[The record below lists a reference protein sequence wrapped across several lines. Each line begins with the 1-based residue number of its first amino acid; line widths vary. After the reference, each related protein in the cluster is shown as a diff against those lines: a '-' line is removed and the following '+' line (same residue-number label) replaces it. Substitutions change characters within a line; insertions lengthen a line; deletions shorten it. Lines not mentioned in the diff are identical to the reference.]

1 MEEENQDKINQLLDD
16 IIGISDKSLYPFN
29 EDDNDRLEMIN
40 ERAKELY
47 KLLP

>member
-1 MEEENQDKINQLLDD
+1 MLLDNRDKINELLND

-40 ERAKELY
+40 ERAKELD
-47 KLLP
+47 KLLT